1 LETISTKNA
10 FWNFV
15 GKNSDFMDDRPV
27 GIAKNTA
34 KKSYS
39 YLLSLIFPLSN
50 FESNLFSELIAIKL
64 KLSVVL
70 PIFILEIIPLF

>member
-1 LETISTKNA
+1 METISTKNE

-39 YLLSLIFPLSN
+39 YLLNLIFPLSN
-50 FESNLFSELIAIKL
+50 FERNLYSDLIVLKL
-64 KLSVVL
+64 KLLMVL
-70 PIFILEIIPLF
+70 PIFIIEIIPLF